1 MYIYMYI
8 IYIHTHTH
16 PVSMPTYFSLSLSL
30 SLSRLSLSRLSLS
43 LSSPPLSH
51 LQGAV
56 RNETMAILP
65 AAQTRLLPALV
76 KDRVWLGRDK
86 VEI

>member
-1 MYIYMYI
+1 MSDRRLMLEGMKRIDTKL
-8 IYIHTHTH
+8 HAAWQVVGVCG
-16 PVSMPTYFSLSLSL
+16 PVYQAVD
-30 SLSRLSLSRLSLS
+30 
-43 LSSPPLSH
+43 SH
-51 LQGAV
+51 LTVSICCNLQGAV
-56 RNETMAILP
+56 SNETMAILP